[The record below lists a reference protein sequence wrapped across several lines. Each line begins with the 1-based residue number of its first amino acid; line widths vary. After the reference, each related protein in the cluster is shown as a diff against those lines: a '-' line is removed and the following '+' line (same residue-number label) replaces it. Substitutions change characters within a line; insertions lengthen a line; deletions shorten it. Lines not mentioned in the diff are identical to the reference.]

1 MSRDEQRHHQEL
13 HGVDYERRDVDV
25 KTTALVGIIIVV
37 VIGVFLIFVQEYFTS
52 VKEETHLL
60 VAYAPENPKLRD
72 LRASEA
78 QILSAYKVIDS
89 VKRVYQI
96 PVDRAMELI
105 VNEAYAS
112 SQK

>member
-1 MSRDEQRHHQEL
+1 MSHDEQRHHQEL

-25 KTTALVGIIIVV
+25 KTTALVGIVIVV

-52 VKEETHLL
+52 VKEDTLL
-60 VAYAPENPKLRD
+60 QVAYAPENPKLRD

-78 QILSAYKVIDS
+78 QIFSSYKIIDP
-89 VKRVYQI
+89 VKGVYQI
-96 PVDRAMELI
+96 PVDRAMELL
-105 VNEAYAS
+105 VNEAYSA